1 MSSKGREVIR
11 IGRDF
16 ATENLVPGQSVY
28 GERLRRRSGR
38 EFRLWDAKRSKIAA
52 AMQKGMRVPF
62 DPKWDVLYL
71 GVASGTTASHLS
83 DIIREGMIFGVDPA
97 PRVLREF
104 LLLSETRSNLVPL
117 LKDANRPESYRDVVP
132 DVDFLY
138 QDVAQ
143 PNQAQIL
150 MKNAR
155 TYLKKGGLA
164 FVAVK
169 SRSIDVTAN
178 PRDVFARFKRELQG
192 FDIIAEKRLEP
203 FEKDHLALLLR
214 KK

>member
-1 MSSKGREVIR
+1 MIIR

-16 ATENLVPGQSVY
+16 ATQNLVPGQSVY
-28 GERLRRRSGR
+28 GERLKKRKGK
-38 EFRLWDAKRSKIAA
+38 EFRMWDAKRSKIAA
-52 AMQKGMRVPF
+52 AMQKGMKINFNPRW
-62 DPKWDVLYL
+62 KILYL

-83 DIIREGMIFGVDPA
+83 DIIREGMLFGVDPA

-117 LKDANRPESYRDVVP
+117 FKDANRPQSYRDIVP

-150 MKNAR
+150 MKNAEM
-155 TYLKKGGLA
+155 YLKKGGMA

-178 PRDVFARFKRELQG
+178 PKKIFDQFKRDLKG

>member
-1 MSSKGREVIR
+1 MIIR

-28 GERLRRRSGR
+28 GERLIRRKGK
-38 EFRLWDAKRSKIAA
+38 EFRPWDPKRSKMAA
-52 AMQKGMRVPF
+52 ALHKGMKLQFR
-62 DPKWDVLYL
+62 DDWNVLYL

-83 DIIREGMIFGVDPA
+83 DMIRKGMIFGVDPA

-104 LLLSETRSNLVPL
+104 LLLSETRSNLTPL
-117 LKDANRPESYRDVVP
+117 FKDANRPRSYRDIVP
-132 DVDFLY
+132 DVDFIY

-143 PNQAQIL
+143 PNQAQIF
-150 MKNAR
+150 MKNAEM
-155 TYLKKGGLA
+155 YLKKGCLA

-169 SRSIDVTAN
+169 ARSIDVTAS
-178 PRDVFARFKRELQG
+178 PRKVFDQFKRDLKG
-192 FDIIAEKRLEP
+192 FDIIAETRLEP
-203 FEKDHLALLLR
+203 FKKDHLALLLR

>member
-1 MSSKGREVIR
+1 MIIR
-11 IGRDF
+11 IGREL

-28 GERLRRRSGR
+28 GERLIRRKGK
-38 EFRLWDAKRSKIAA
+38 EFRLWNPKRSKIAA
-52 AMQKGMRVPF
+52 AILKGMKVPF
-62 DPKWDVLYL
+62 KEDWKVLYL

-83 DIIREGMIFGVDPA
+83 DIIRKGMIFGVDPA

-104 LLLSETRSNLVPL
+104 LLLSETRPNLVPL

-132 DVDFLY
+132 EVDFLY

-150 MKNAR
+150 VKNANM
-155 TYLKKGGLA
+155 YLKRGGLA

-178 PRDVFARFKRELQG
+178 PKKVFNRFKRELHG
-192 FDIIAEKRLEP
+192 LEILDEKRLEP

-214 KK
+214 KTK